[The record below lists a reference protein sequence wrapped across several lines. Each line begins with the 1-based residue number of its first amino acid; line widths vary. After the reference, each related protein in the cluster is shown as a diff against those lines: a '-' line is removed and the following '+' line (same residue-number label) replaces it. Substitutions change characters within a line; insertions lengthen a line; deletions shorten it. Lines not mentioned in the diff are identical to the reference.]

1 MALIKMELYSEC
13 LTRKTMVNVI
23 VPEIS
28 DPRVLPNGKY
38 PVVWLMHG
46 AFDGFQGWHR
56 FTSIELYAQKRG
68 VMVVMPDAENSFYSN
83 FMLGRYYDYLTEE
96 LPRMLAQYF
105 PMSTERQDTFIGGLS
120 MGGHGAGRIGYRNP
134 DKFAAMGIFSSANF
148 IDMNLP
154 MAPGGKRFPANFIR
168 WQVLGCEDRDMQTL
182 RDTIHDN
189 RYLARTASESGQPLP
204 KIFSCCGTQD
214 ICYQDCKNDVEYL
227 RSLPNPYDV
236 VFFESTGVHYWD
248 FWDEWVRV
256 FLQWLPIRERK
267 DEYSYTI

>member
-1 MALIKMELYSEC
+1 MALIRMELFSEC
-13 LTRKTMVNVI
+13 LTRKTTVNVI
-23 VPEIS
+23 VPEMS
-28 DPRVLPNGKY
+28 EKRVLPNGKF
-38 PVVWLMHG
+38 PVVWLLHG
-46 AFDGFQGWHR
+46 AFDGYQGWER

-83 FMLGRYYDYLTEE
+83 YPLGRYYDYLVEE
-96 LPRMLAQYF
+96 LPRKLAQYF

-120 MGGHGAGRIGYRNP
+120 MGGHGTGRIGYRNP

-154 MAPGGKRFPANFIR
+154 MAPGGMRRPCNFIR

-182 RDTIHDN
+182 KGTINDN
-189 RYLARTASESGQPLP
+189 RHLAQLASESGQPLP

-214 ICYQDCKNDVEYL
+214 HCYQDCKNDVAFL

-256 FLQWLPIRERK
+256 FLQWLPIRERSN
-267 DEYSYTI
+267 EYA

>member
-13 LTRKTMVNVI
+13 LTRKTIVNVI

-38 PVVWLMHG
+38 PVVWLLHG
-46 AFDGFQGWHR
+46 AFDGYQGWQR

-68 VMVVMPDAENSFYSN
+68 VMIVMPDAENSFYSN
-83 FMLGRYYDYLTEE
+83 FMLGRYYDYLIEE

-120 MGGHGAGRIGYRNP
+120 MGGHGTGRIGYRNP

-148 IDMNLP
+148 IDMNLD
-154 MAPGGKRFPANFIR
+154 MVPGGKRRPPNFIR
-168 WQVLGCEDRDMQTL
+168 WQVLGCEERDMRTL

-189 RYLARTASESGQPLP
+189 RYLARMASESGQPLP

-214 ICYQDCKNDVEYL
+214 LCYQDCKNDVEYL
-227 RSLPNPYDV
+227 RNLPNPYDV

-267 DEYSYTI
+267 DEYTYSI